1 MSASG
6 GAAAAAA
13 AATEQQNT
21 FHNAASLL
29 GTLEDFEELI
39 APVKEDLSE
48 DILRVAKLVWC
59 VVVRGCT
66 CPPPKT
72 ASDRLKKCS
81 CVRCSAVTKDEWIP
95 AGTNSTRHGFSLYGF
110 LRQFSSVVDRVC
122 INEEGFWRVA
132 QKFVPVFGRSW
143 EQVKARETKT
153 VRWDDPKFPGREQR
167 TAKIRALRNVRLL
180 RPDDRVKDRCVLKA
194 RLALLV
200 RRDS

>member
-59 VVVRGCT
+59 VVH
-66 CPPPKT
+66 
-72 ASDRLKKCS
+72 
-81 CVRCSAVTKDEWIP
+81 P
-95 AGTNSTRHGFSLYGF
+95 ANQRSL
-110 LRQFSSVVDRVC
+110 R
-122 INEEGFWRVA
+122 
-132 QKFVPVFGRSW
+132 
-143 EQVKARETKT
+143 
-153 VRWDDPKFPGREQR
+153 
-167 TAKIRALRNVRLL
+167 
-180 RPDDRVKDRCVLKA
+180 
-194 RLALLV
+194 
-200 RRDS
+200 